1 MNKITVA
8 IVIILLVGS
17 FAFTSFAA
25 YNGAGLVSSG
35 SGDTSSRSAMWFP
48 LFVGGGPG
56 SGK

>member
-8 IVIILLVGS
+8 IVIIMLLGS

-35 SGDTSSRSAMWFP
+35 SGDTSSRSAMWFWQW
-48 LFVGGGPG
+48 
-56 SGK
+56 

>member
-1 MNKITVA
+1 MNKVTVT
-8 IVIILLVGS
+8 IVIMLLIGS

-35 SGDTSSRSAMWFP
+35 SGNTSSRSAMWFP
-48 LFVGGGPG
+48 LFIGGGPG